1 MIPLCL
7 LCTSLVSF
15 VVKNQRMY
23 LFEKIIKIWGNK
35 YLIILICCV
44 FFYSIN
50 SYSQQID
57 SATYAQKV
65 KKLNE
70 DAKTKLFPGWTLYV
84 PGATFFYNGRVGEG
98 IMFSAL
104 EAGV

>member
-65 KKLNE
+65 RNSTKMQRLNY
-70 DAKTKLFPGWTLYV
+70 FPAGLSMFPV
-84 PGATFFYNGRVGEG
+84 QHFS
-98 IMFSAL
+98 IM
-104 EAGV
+104 AG